1 MPTDNYISDDY
12 TDHLNTQNDD
22 RAEMLQYLHLNNDD
36 IATML
41 QIDFD

>member
-12 TDHLNTQNDD
+12 TDHLNTQHDD
-22 RAEMLQYLHLNNDD
+22 RIEMLQHLHLDSDD
-36 IATML
+36 IAYMI